1 MISSAGLGSQIR
13 RRKMIRTR
21 VLFTGAGVVA
31 AVAIFASQ
39 VVAAGGQTAGAV
51 HPAAKKSGAG
61 RCQANAL
68 GISLTD
74 LGAYSF
80 HTGLAIEF
88 KNRGSACTMT
98 GYPGVDAVSA
108 TGRRILSAKRTKSGY
123 IGGVF
128 SGPIPKV
135 HLAKGKTASALVEW
149 VDGGPLGVPC
159 PHAHSLRIT
168 PPGAVSSV
176 ILSPKSLQTETLCGV
191 QVHPVVPGRSGRKT

>member
-1 MISSAGLGSQIR
+1 MISSAGLESQIR

-21 VLFTGAGVVA
+21 VVFTGAGVVA
-31 AVAIFASQ
+31 AVAVFAGQ

-51 HPAAKKSGAG
+51 HPAAKESVAG

-74 LGAYSF
+74 VGAYSF
-80 HTGLAIEF
+80 HTGFAIEF
-88 KNRGSACTMT
+88 KNRGSACTIT
-98 GYPGVDAVSA
+98 GYPGADALSA

-128 SGPIPKV
+128 SGPIPMV
-135 HLAKGKTASALVEW
+135 HLATGETASAMVEW
-149 VDGGPLGVPC
+149 ADGAPVGVPC
-159 PHAHSLRIT
+159 PPVHSLRIT

-176 ILSPKSLQTETLCGV
+176 ILSPKSLQTETLCLF

>member
-1 MISSAGLGSQIR
+1 MVSSAGLCSHIR

-21 VLFTGAGVVA
+21 VVFTGAGVVA
-31 AVAIFASQ
+31 SVAVFAGQ

-51 HPAAKKSGAG
+51 HPAAKKSVAG
-61 RCQANAL
+61 HCQPNAL

-74 LGAYSF
+74 TGAYSF
-80 HTGLAIEF
+80 HTGFAIEF
-88 KNRGSACTMT
+88 KNRGSACTIT
-98 GYPGVDAVSA
+98 GYPGVDALSA
-108 TGRRILSAKRTKSGY
+108 TGQRILSAKRTKSGY

-128 SGPIPKV
+128 SGPIPTV
-135 HLAKGKTASALVEW
+135 HLAKGTTASALVEW
-149 VDGGPLGVPC
+149 GDGAPLGVPC

-176 ILSPKSLQTETLCGV
+176 IVSPESLKTETLCFL

>member
-1 MISSAGLGSQIR
+1 
-13 RRKMIRTR
+13 MIRTR
-21 VLFTGAGVVA
+21 VVVTGAGVVA
-31 AVAIFASQ
+31 ALAVFAGQ
-39 VVAAGGQTAGAV
+39 VVAAGGQTDGAV
-51 HPAAKKSGAG
+51 HPAAKKSVAG

-74 LGAYSF
+74 VGAYSF

-88 KNRGSACTMT
+88 KNRGSACTIT
-98 GYPGVDAVSA
+98 GYPGVDDLSA
-108 TGRRILSAKRTKSGY
+108 TGRRILSAEPTKSGY

-128 SGPIPKV
+128 SGPIPTV

-149 VDGGPLGVPC
+149 VNGGPVGIPC
-159 PHAHSLRIT
+159 PHVHSLRIT

-176 ILSPKSLQTETLCGV
+176 IMSPKSLKTETFCGV